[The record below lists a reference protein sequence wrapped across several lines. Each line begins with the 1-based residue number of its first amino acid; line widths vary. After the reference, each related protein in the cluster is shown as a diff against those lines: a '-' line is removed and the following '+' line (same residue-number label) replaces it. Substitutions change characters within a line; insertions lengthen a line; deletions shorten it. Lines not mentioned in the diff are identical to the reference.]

1 MNKCVESRRLIGGQ
15 ECSRVVHESKQVSF
29 ERDLLLLLLLLL
41 IQLNLPN
48 LQHVETYHK
57 ESFWFDILS
66 QAGRHRGGNTANSNG
81 LVMGKGVMGILEQL

>member
-1 MNKCVESRRLIGGQ
+1 MNKCVESQRLIGGQ
-15 ECSRVVHESKQVSF
+15 ECSRVAHESKQVSF
-29 ERDLLLLLLLLL
+29 ERDLLLLLILLL

>member
-1 MNKCVESRRLIGGQ
+1 MSRNRFP
-15 ECSRVVHESKQVSF
+15 F

-66 QAGRHRGGNTANSNG
+66 QAGRRRGGNTANSNG

>member
-15 ECSRVVHESKQVSF
+15 ECSRVAHVSKQVSF

>member
-1 MNKCVESRRLIGGQ
+1 MNKCVESQRLIGGQ
-15 ECSRVVHESKQVSF
+15 ECSRVAHESKQVSF

>member
-1 MNKCVESRRLIGGQ
+1 MNKCVESQRLIGGQ
-15 ECSRVVHESKQVSF
+15 ECSRVAHESKQVSF
-29 ERDLLLLLLLLL
+29 ERDLLLLL